1 MLKQRILTII
11 VALSVIIAGYFIFT
25 TGAEQFID
33 YQKYQTTKNELFS
46 QSSYVSRLDEVEIE
60 VLLRV
65 ENSEF
70 KINTIIAEPK
80 VVMRNLKLLVI
91 SNSSEAK
98 NSQDFYPSLGLI
110 DQQVINLIPN
120 ATNNQTDK
128 SGIVLSYVSR
138 TNVSEVL
145 VYLSFTNQSNQ
156 TQTYYLKLTP
166 KI

>member
-33 YQKYQTTKNELFS
+33 YQNYQNTKNELFS
-46 QSSYVSRLDEVEIE
+46 QSSYVSRFEEAEIE

-65 ENSEF
+65 ENSDF
-70 KINTIIAEPK
+70 KINVIIAEPK
-80 VVMRNLKLLVI
+80 VAMKNLKLLVI
-91 SNSSEAK
+91 TNSNEAK
-98 NSQDFYPSLGLI
+98 NSQEFYPSLGLI

-120 ATNNQTDK
+120 ATTNETDK
-128 SGIVLSYVSR
+128 SGIVLSYISR

-145 VYLSFTNQSNQ
+145 VYLSFINESNQ
-156 TQTYYLKLTP
+156 TKVYFLKLVP